1 MTLSVMLPYLLV
13 LAGWLLRHFN
23 LFGHVELLNRL
34 LGKSAPLPTTRL
46 PLPTVNLGNHPILSD
61 AVNAAIKQAVADAV
75 AGHIAS
81 LKGEIL
87 ASAKAAA
94 EAAAADL
101 KAKI

>member
-1 MTLSVMLPYLLV
+1 MTFSVILPYLLSAV
-13 LAGWLLRHFN
+13 AGWLVKHFG
-23 LFGHVELLNRL
+23 LIESL
-34 LGKSAPLPTTRL
+34 LGKASGPNPAAPASKPPPLPGL
-46 PLPTVNLGNHPILSD
+46 NVGNHPILSD
-61 AVNAAIKQAVADAV
+61 AVNAAIKQAVQDAV
-75 AGHIAS
+75 SGHIAS